1 MEGSARHHS
10 EAVVMYV
17 CLLINVFIEV
27 IRLSLHLMKLV
38 IKIHLVIT
46 GAATEPTL
54 RDNESLRQKSLLP
67 LVPEIL

>member
-1 MEGSARHHS
+1 
-10 EAVVMYV
+10 MYAV